1 MKRKIDLVLGLA
13 ALATAVLLMA
23 VASGDVPLGIPGK
36 WVWPRIIEDLPVGGL
51 LIAGAG
57 LAAYGAYAAAGFRSL
72 GVDEVS
78 RGREAAWLLGLVF
91 CASALQ
97 AVVPIGAP
105 SKYGLQRWGVIHCYR
120 VCTGYYYVA
129 KEQVGPDPWAFLADF
144 PRWVRAQGPGHQG
157 VHPPGLI
164 AGHCGLLALTKRH
177 PAAADLINSAMPSST
192 DAGFRLVE
200 VGLGMSVPA
209 ADRAAIYLVTLITL
223 VACAGTVAPLYLL
236 ARESLPPQVA
246 WASAVLWPL
255 APAANLFQ
263 PLSDVAYP
271 FLSASALAAAAW
283 AARSRAGSDA
293 FPPGGGRPLGAVL
306 AWAILA
312 GISGAV
318 MGFGMMFT
326 LALLPVG
333 LSVALVVLTTRG
345 LGLRRGLSVIVA
357 IGVGFLGVVAACWLA
372 TRANPFATWAA
383 NLANNTR
390 FNEGMRG
397 AYLIWLLYNPFETAI
412 AAGLPAFIWAMIGL
426 TSGRRPVPRAAWC
439 TLAVLAIAD
448 FSGRNMGEVARLWI
462 LFLPPLF
469 LAAGV
474 GLSRL
479 NAGAQALF
487 VTIVVTGVQTL
498 GLQCMIQLVYPP

>member
-13 ALATAVLLMA
+13 ALSTAILLTA
-23 VASGDVPLGIPGK
+23 VASGDVPLGIPGE

-57 LAAYGAYAAAGFRSL
+57 VAVYGAFAAAGFRSL
-72 GVDEVS
+72 GAVEVS
-78 RGREAAWLLGLVF
+78 RRREAAWLFGLVLG
-91 CASALQ
+91 ASAVQ

-105 SKYGLQRWGVIHCYR
+105 GRYGLERWGVIHCYR
-120 VCTGYYYVA
+120 VCTGYYDVV
-129 KEQVGPDPWAFLADF
+129 KEQVGPDPWAFLADY
-144 PRWVRAQGPGHQG
+144 PRWVRAQGAGHLG

-164 AGHCGLLALTKRH
+164 AGYCGLLALTERH
-177 PAAADLINSAMPSST
+177 PAAADLLNSAMPSST
-192 DAGFRLVE
+192 ADGFRQVE
-200 VGLGMSVPA
+200 VGMGMTIPA
-209 ADRAAIYLVTLITL
+209 ADRAAVYLATLITL
-223 VACAGTVAPLYLL
+223 FACAGTVAPLYLL

-246 WASAVLWPL
+246 WASAILWPL

-271 FLSASALAAAAW
+271 FLSACALAAAAW
-283 AARSRAGSDA
+283 AARLRSSSDVSTL
-293 FPPGGGRPLGAVL
+293 GGGRPLASVLGWAFLAVV
-306 AWAILA
+306 
-312 GISGAV
+312 SGAV

-333 LSVALVVLTTRG
+333 LSVALVVMTTRG
-345 LGLRRGLSVIVA
+345 LGLTRGLSVIVA
-357 IGVGFLGVVAACWLA
+357 IGAGFLGVVAACWLA
-372 TRANPFATWAA
+372 TRSDPFATWAA
-383 NLANNTR
+383 NLANNAR

-397 AYLIWLLYNPFETAI
+397 SYLTWLIYNPFETAI
-412 AAGLPAFIWAMIGL
+412 AAGLPAFIWAAIGL
-426 TSGRRPVPRAAWC
+426 TAGRRLVPRAAWC

-448 FSGRNMGEVARLWI
+448 LSGRNMGEVARLWI

-474 GLSRL
+474 GLRRL
-479 NAGAQALF
+479 NAGFQAVF
-487 VTIVVTGVQTL
+487 VTVALTGVQTL